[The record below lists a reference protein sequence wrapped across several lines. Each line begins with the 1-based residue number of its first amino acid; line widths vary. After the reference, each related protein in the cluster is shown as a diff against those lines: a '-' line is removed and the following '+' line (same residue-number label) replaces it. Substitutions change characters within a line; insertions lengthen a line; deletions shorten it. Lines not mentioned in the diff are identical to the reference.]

1 MNAEKIVKSTQEQAV
16 TAWIGWINQM
26 RIDDLIE
33 NLNRQ
38 DQNLDSAMGS
48 MNWALGKIED
58 LVVANRGGNKGV
70 HGFIAEVAECG
81 LENAQSLVH
90 GEKPAMEWV
99 NDNGPADLLRNGVEI
114 QVKFVNAGG
123 KFSLDAVAAHLQKY
137 PDFLDKDGIYQIPK
151 DHLDA
156 VRSLYEMPKEEA
168 AKLASSTGGPSYSTW
183 KSIHEFFNSS
193 EFSIDD
199 LEASKFEY
207 SEVQKNAIADKM
219 TEEKSK
225 LADESERIKKDIYEE
240 HKLTPQEGAKAAAA
254 GAVLEAGTAF
264 AISMKR
270 HLGNGKRIGDLTQDD
285 WEEIAK
291 DSGMGLVKGG
301 VRGGAVYWLNNYTA
315 TPSSVASA
323 LVTASFGV
331 AECAYRF
338 RSGEL
343 TEIEFIESSE
353 IACLDASVS
362 AFSSFVGQVIIPV
375 PVLGALVGNAVG
387 ATVYELGKD
396 FYDKREAELL
406 AHYAQ
411 ELKALDTELDGEYA
425 ACISSLRENMSEYI
439 SLLEKAFS
447 PNPAMA
453 FSGSVELAASLN
465 VPDGEIL
472 HTREEVDD
480 FFLKLESVRLKKQRP
495 SETQSLGR
503 LPSRTDE
510 SPALPSCSQQRML
523 A

>member
-1 MNAEKIVKSTQEQAV
+1 MNAEKVVRSSQEQAV
-16 TAWIGWINQM
+16 AAWIGLINQM
-26 RIDDLIE
+26 RIDGLIE

-38 DQNLDSAMGS
+38 DQNLDSAMES

-58 LVVANRGGNKGV
+58 LVVANRGGGKGV

-81 LENAQSLVH
+81 LENAQSLIH
-90 GEKPAMEWV
+90 GDKPVMEWV

-123 KFSLDAVAAHLQKY
+123 KFSLNAVAAHLEKY
-137 PDFLDKDGIYQIPK
+137 PDFLDKGGVYQIPK
-151 DHLDA
+151 DYLDA
-156 VRSLYEMPKEEA
+156 VRTLYEMPREEA
-168 AKLASSTGGPSYSTW
+168 AKLVSSTGGPSYSNW
-183 KSIHEFFNSS
+183 KSIHEFFDSS
-193 EFSIDD
+193 GFSIDD

-219 TEEKSK
+219 AEEKTR
-225 LADESERIKKDIYEE
+225 LTDESEQIKKDIHEE
-240 HKLTPQEGAKAAAA
+240 HRPAPQEGAKAVAA

-264 AISMKR
+264 ALSVKR

-331 AECAYRF
+331 ADCAYRF

-362 AFSSFVGQVIIPV
+362 AFSSFVGQAIIPV
-375 PVLGALVGNAVG
+375 PILGSLVGNAVG
-387 ATVYELGKD
+387 TTAYELGKD
-396 FYDKREAELL
+396 FYSKREAELL
-406 AHYAQ
+406 ANYAQ
-411 ELKALDTELDGEYA
+411 ELKALDTELEGEYA
-425 ACISSLRENMSEYI
+425 ACINSLRENMGEYF

-447 PNPAMA
+447 PNAAMA
-453 FSGSVELAASLN
+453 FPAPLSWQQAL
-465 VPDGEIL
+465 
-472 HTREEVDD
+472 T
-480 FFLKLESVRLKKQRP
+480 
-495 SETQSLGR
+495 
-503 LPSRTDE
+503 SRT
-510 SPALPSCSQQRML
+510 AKSCTRAKKPTISS
-523 A
+523 

>member
-1 MNAEKIVKSTQEQAV
+1 MNTEKVVKSTQEQAV
-16 TAWIGWINQM
+16 AAWIGLINQM

-38 DQNLDSAMGS
+38 DQNLDSAMES

-58 LVVANRGGNKGV
+58 FVIANRGGNKGV

-90 GEKPAMEWV
+90 GDKPAMEWV

-183 KSIHEFFNSS
+183 KSIHEFFDSRG
-193 EFSIDD
+193 FSIDD

-219 TEEKSK
+219 TEEKCR

-240 HKLTPQEGAKAAAA
+240 HKPTPQEGAKAVAA

-270 HLGNGKRIGDLTQDD
+270 HLENGKRIGDLTQDD

-375 PVLGALVGNAVG
+375 PVLGALFGNAVG
-387 ATVYELGKD
+387 TTVYELGKD

-411 ELKALDTELDGEYA
+411 ELKTLDTELDGEYA
-425 ACISSLRENMSEYI
+425 ACISGLRENMSAYI

-447 PNPAMA
+447 PNVAMA

-480 FFLKLESVRLKKQRP
+480 FFLN
-495 SETQSLGR
+495 
-503 LPSRTDE
+503 
-510 SPALPSCSQQRML
+510 
-523 A
+523 

>member
-1 MNAEKIVKSTQEQAV
+1 MNAEKVVRSSQEQAV
-16 TAWIGWINQM
+16 AAWIGLINQM

-38 DQNLDSAMGS
+38 NQNLDSAMES

-58 LVVANRGGNKGV
+58 LVVTNRGGSKGV

-90 GEKPAMEWV
+90 GDKPAMEWV

-123 KFSLDAVAAHLQKY
+123 KFSLDAVATHLEKY
-137 PDFLDKDGIYQIPK
+137 PDFLDKGGVYQIPK

-156 VRSLYEMPKEEA
+156 IRSLYEMPREEA
-168 AKLASSTGGPSYSTW
+168 VKLVSSTGGPSYSNW
-183 KSIHEFFNSS
+183 KSIHEFFDSS
-193 EFSIDD
+193 GFSIDD

-207 SEVQKNAIADKM
+207 SEVQKNVIADNM
-219 TEEKSK
+219 AEEKIRF
-225 LADESERIKKDIYEE
+225 ADESERIKKDIYEE
-240 HKLTPQEGAKAAAA
+240 HKPTLQEGAKAAVA

-264 AISMKR
+264 ALSVKS

-301 VRGGAVYWLNNYTA
+301 VRGGAVYGLSNYTA

-331 AECAYRF
+331 ADCAYRF

-362 AFSSFVGQVIIPV
+362 AFSSFVGQAVIPV
-375 PVLGALVGNAVG
+375 PILGALVGNAVG
-387 ATVYELGKD
+387 TTVYELGKD
-396 FYDKREAELL
+396 FYSKREAELL
-406 AHYAQ
+406 AHYTQ
-411 ELKALDTELDGEYA
+411 ELKALDTELDCEYT
-425 ACISSLRENMSEYI
+425 ACINSLRENMGTYI
-439 SLLEKAFS
+439 SLLGKAFS
-447 PNPAMA
+447 PNSAMA

-465 VPDGEIL
+465 VPDSEIL

-480 FFLKLESVRLKKQRP
+480 FFLN
-495 SETQSLGR
+495 
-503 LPSRTDE
+503 
-510 SPALPSCSQQRML
+510 
-523 A
+523 

>member
-1 MNAEKIVKSTQEQAV
+1 MNAEKVVRSSQEQAV
-16 TAWIGWINQM
+16 AAWIGLINQM

-38 DQNLDSAMGS
+38 NQNLDSAMES

-58 LVVANRGGNKGV
+58 LVVTNRGGSKGV

-90 GEKPAMEWV
+90 GDKPAMEWV

-123 KFSLDAVAAHLQKY
+123 KFSLDAVATHLEKY
-137 PDFLDKDGIYQIPK
+137 PDFLDKGGVYQIPK

-156 VRSLYEMPKEEA
+156 IRSLYEMPREEA
-168 AKLASSTGGPSYSTW
+168 VKLVSSTGGPSYSNW
-183 KSIHEFFNSS
+183 KSIHEFFDSS
-193 EFSIDD
+193 GFSIDD

-207 SEVQKNAIADKM
+207 SEVQKNVIADNM
-219 TEEKSK
+219 AEEKIR

-240 HKLTPQEGAKAAAA
+240 HKPTLQEGAKAAVA

-264 AISMKR
+264 ALSVKS

-301 VRGGAVYWLNNYTA
+301 VRGGAVYGLSNYTA

-331 AECAYRF
+331 ADCAYRF

-362 AFSSFVGQVIIPV
+362 AFSSFVGQAVIPV
-375 PVLGALVGNAVG
+375 PILGALVGNAVG
-387 ATVYELGKD
+387 TTVYELGKD
-396 FYDKREAELL
+396 FYSKREAELL
-406 AHYAQ
+406 AHYTQ
-411 ELKALDTELDGEYA
+411 ELKALDTELDCEYT
-425 ACISSLRENMSEYI
+425 ACINSLRENMGTYI
-439 SLLEKAFS
+439 SLLGKAFS
-447 PNPAMA
+447 PNSAMA

-465 VPDGEIL
+465 VPDSEIL

-480 FFLKLESVRLKKQRP
+480 FFLN
-495 SETQSLGR
+495 
-503 LPSRTDE
+503 
-510 SPALPSCSQQRML
+510 
-523 A
+523 

>member
-1 MNAEKIVKSTQEQAV
+1 
-16 TAWIGWINQM
+16 M

-38 DQNLDSAMGS
+38 NQNLDSAMES

-58 LVVANRGGNKGV
+58 LVVTNRGGSKGV

-90 GEKPAMEWV
+90 DDKPVMEWV

-123 KFSLDAVAAHLQKY
+123 KFSLDAVATHLEKY
-137 PDFLDKDGIYQIPK
+137 PDFLDKGGVYQIPK

-156 VRSLYEMPKEEA
+156 IRSLYEMPREEA
-168 AKLASSTGGPSYSTW
+168 VKLVSSTGGPSYSNW
-183 KSIHEFFNSS
+183 KSIHEFFDSS
-193 EFSIDD
+193 GFSIDD

-207 SEVQKNAIADKM
+207 SEVQKNVIADNM
-219 TEEKSK
+219 AEEKIR

-240 HKLTPQEGAKAAAA
+240 HKPTLQEGAKAAVA

-264 AISMKR
+264 ALSVKS

-301 VRGGAVYWLNNYTA
+301 VRGGAVYGLSNYTA

-331 AECAYRF
+331 ADCAYRF

-362 AFSSFVGQVIIPV
+362 AFSSFVGQAVIPV
-375 PVLGALVGNAVG
+375 PILGALVGNAVG
-387 ATVYELGKD
+387 TTVYELGKD
-396 FYDKREAELL
+396 FYSKREAELL
-406 AHYAQ
+406 AHYTQ
-411 ELKALDTELDGEYA
+411 ELKALDTELDCEYT
-425 ACISSLRENMSEYI
+425 ACINSLRENMGTYI
-439 SLLEKAFS
+439 SLLGKAFS
-447 PNPAMA
+447 PNSAMA

-465 VPDGEIL
+465 VPDSEIL

-480 FFLKLESVRLKKQRP
+480 FFLN
-495 SETQSLGR
+495 
-503 LPSRTDE
+503 
-510 SPALPSCSQQRML
+510 
-523 A
+523 

>member
-1 MNAEKIVKSTQEQAV
+1 MNTEKVVKSTQEQAV
-16 TAWIGWINQM
+16 AAWIGLINQM

-33 NLNRQ
+33 SLNRQ
-38 DQNLDSAMGS
+38 DQNLDSAMES

-90 GEKPAMEWV
+90 GDKPAMEWV
-99 NDNGPADLLRNGVEI
+99 NDNGPADLLRDGVEI

-183 KSIHEFFNSS
+183 KSIHEFFDSS
-193 EFSIDD
+193 GFSIDD

-219 TEEKSK
+219 VEEKSR
-225 LADESERIKKDIYEE
+225 LADESERIKRDIYEE
-240 HKLTPQEGAKAAAA
+240 HKPTPQEGAKAAAA

-301 VRGGAVYWLNNYTA
+301 VRGGAVY
-315 TPSSVASA
+315 
-323 LVTASFGV
+323 
-331 AECAYRF
+331 
-338 RSGEL
+338 
-343 TEIEFIESSE
+343 
-353 IACLDASVS
+353 
-362 AFSSFVGQVIIPV
+362 
-375 PVLGALVGNAVG
+375 
-387 ATVYELGKD
+387 
-396 FYDKREAELL
+396 
-406 AHYAQ
+406 
-411 ELKALDTELDGEYA
+411 
-425 ACISSLRENMSEYI
+425 
-439 SLLEKAFS
+439 
-447 PNPAMA
+447 
-453 FSGSVELAASLN
+453 
-465 VPDGEIL
+465 
-472 HTREEVDD
+472 
-480 FFLKLESVRLKKQRP
+480 
-495 SETQSLGR
+495 
-503 LPSRTDE
+503 
-510 SPALPSCSQQRML
+510 
-523 A
+523 

>member
-16 TAWIGWINQM
+16 AAWIGLINQM

-33 NLNRQ
+33 DLNRQ
-38 DQNLDSAMGS
+38 DQNLDSAMES

-90 GEKPAMEWV
+90 GDKPVMEWV

-183 KSIHEFFNSS
+183 RSIHEFFDSS
-193 EFSIDD
+193 GFSIDD

-219 TEEKSK
+219 AEEKSK

-240 HKLTPQEGAKAAAA
+240 HKPTPQEDAKAAAA

-270 HLGNGKRIGDLTQDD
+270 HLVNGKRIGDLTQDD
-285 WEEIAK
+285 WEEIAI

-331 AECAYRF
+331 AECAYGF

-343 TEIEFIESSE
+343 TEIEFIENSE

-362 AFSSFVGQVIIPV
+362 AFSSFVGQVAIPI

-387 ATVYELGKD
+387 TTVYELGKD
-396 FYDKREAELL
+396 FYNKREAELL

-425 ACISSLRENMSEYI
+425 ACISGLRENMSEYI

-447 PNPAMA
+447 PNAAMA
-453 FSGSVELAASLN
+453 FSGSVEFAVSLN

-472 HTREEVDD
+472 HTLEEVDD
-480 FFLKLESVRLKKQRP
+480 FFLN
-495 SETQSLGR
+495 
-503 LPSRTDE
+503 
-510 SPALPSCSQQRML
+510 
-523 A
+523 

>member
-1 MNAEKIVKSTQEQAV
+1 MNAEKVVRSSQEQAV
-16 TAWIGWINQM
+16 AAWIGLINQM

-38 DQNLDSAMGS
+38 NQNLDSAMES

-58 LVVANRGGNKGV
+58 LVVTNRGGSKGV

-90 GEKPAMEWV
+90 GDKPAMEWV

-123 KFSLDAVAAHLQKY
+123 KFSLDAVATHLEKY
-137 PDFLDKDGIYQIPK
+137 PDFLDKGGVYQIPK

-156 VRSLYEMPKEEA
+156 IRSLYEMPREEA
-168 AKLASSTGGPSYSTW
+168 VKLVSSTGGPSYSNW
-183 KSIHEFFNSS
+183 KSIHEFFDSS
-193 EFSIDD
+193 GFSIDD

-207 SEVQKNAIADKM
+207 SEVQKNVIADNM
-219 TEEKSK
+219 AEEKIR

-240 HKLTPQEGAKAAAA
+240 HKPTLQEGAKAAVA

-264 AISMKR
+264 ALSVKS

-301 VRGGAVYWLNNYTA
+301 VRGGAVYGLSNYTA

-331 AECAYRF
+331 ADCAYRF

-362 AFSSFVGQVIIPV
+362 AFSSFLGQAVIPV
-375 PVLGALVGNAVG
+375 PILGALVGNAVG
-387 ATVYELGKD
+387 TTVYELGKD
-396 FYDKREAELL
+396 FYSKREAELL
-406 AHYAQ
+406 AHYTQ
-411 ELKALDTELDGEYA
+411 ELKALDTELDCEYT
-425 ACISSLRENMSEYI
+425 ACINSLRENMGTYI
-439 SLLEKAFS
+439 SLLGKAFS
-447 PNPAMA
+447 PNSAMA

-465 VPDGEIL
+465 VPDSEIL

-480 FFLKLESVRLKKQRP
+480 FFLN
-495 SETQSLGR
+495 
-503 LPSRTDE
+503 
-510 SPALPSCSQQRML
+510 
-523 A
+523 

>member
-1 MNAEKIVKSTQEQAV
+1 MNAEKVVRSSQEQAV
-16 TAWIGWINQM
+16 AAWIGLINQM

-38 DQNLDSAMGS
+38 NQNLDSAMES

-58 LVVANRGGNKGV
+58 LVVTNRGGSKGV

-90 GEKPAMEWV
+90 GDKPVMEWV

-123 KFSLDAVAAHLQKY
+123 KFSLDAVATHLEKY
-137 PDFLDKDGIYQIPK
+137 PDFLDKGGVYQIPK

-156 VRSLYEMPKEEA
+156 IRSLYEMPREEA
-168 AKLASSTGGPSYSTW
+168 VKLVSSTGGPSYSNW
-183 KSIHEFFNSS
+183 KSIHEFFDSS
-193 EFSIDD
+193 GFSIDD

-207 SEVQKNAIADKM
+207 SEVQKNVIADNM
-219 TEEKSK
+219 AEEKIR

-240 HKLTPQEGAKAAAA
+240 HKPTLQEGAKAAVA

-264 AISMKR
+264 ALSVKS

-301 VRGGAVYWLNNYTA
+301 VRGGAVYGLSNYTA

-331 AECAYRF
+331 AACAYRF

-362 AFSSFVGQVIIPV
+362 AFSSFVGQAVIPV
-375 PVLGALVGNAVG
+375 PILGALVGNAVG
-387 ATVYELGKD
+387 TTVYELGKD
-396 FYDKREAELL
+396 FYSKREAELL
-406 AHYAQ
+406 AHYTQ
-411 ELKALDTELDGEYA
+411 ELKALDTELDCEYT
-425 ACISSLRENMSEYI
+425 ACINSLRENMGTYI
-439 SLLEKAFS
+439 SLLGKAFS
-447 PNPAMA
+447 PNSAMA

-465 VPDGEIL
+465 VPDSEIL

-480 FFLKLESVRLKKQRP
+480 FFLN
-495 SETQSLGR
+495 
-503 LPSRTDE
+503 
-510 SPALPSCSQQRML
+510 
-523 A
+523 

>member
-1 MNAEKIVKSTQEQAV
+1 MNAEKVVRSSQEQAV
-16 TAWIGWINQM
+16 AAWIGLINQM

-38 DQNLDSAMGS
+38 DQNLDSAMES

-58 LVVANRGGNKGV
+58 LVVANRGGGKGV

-81 LENAQSLVH
+81 LENAQSLIH
-90 GEKPAMEWV
+90 GDKPVMEWV

-123 KFSLDAVAAHLQKY
+123 KFSLNAVAAHLEKY
-137 PDFLDKDGIYQIPK
+137 PDFLDKGGVYQIPK
-151 DHLDA
+151 DYLDA
-156 VRSLYEMPKEEA
+156 VRTLYEMPREEA
-168 AKLASSTGGPSYSTW
+168 AKLVSSTGGPSYSNW
-183 KSIHEFFNSS
+183 KSIHEFFDSS
-193 EFSIDD
+193 GFSIDD

-219 TEEKSK
+219 AEEKTR
-225 LADESERIKKDIYEE
+225 LTDESEQIKKDIHEE
-240 HKLTPQEGAKAAAA
+240 HRPAPQEGAKAVAA

-264 AISMKR
+264 ALSVKR

-331 AECAYRF
+331 ADCAYRF

-362 AFSSFVGQVIIPV
+362 ASSSFVGQAIIPV
-375 PVLGALVGNAVG
+375 PILGALVGNAVG
-387 ATVYELGKD
+387 TTAYELGKD
-396 FYDKREAELL
+396 FYSKREAELL
-406 AHYAQ
+406 ANYAQ
-411 ELKALDTELDGEYA
+411 ELKALDTELEGEYA
-425 ACISSLRENMSEYI
+425 ACINRLRENMGEYI

-447 PNPAMA
+447 PNAAMA
-453 FSGSVELAASLN
+453 FSGSVELAAGLN

-472 HTREEVDD
+472 HTREEADD
-480 FFLKLESVRLKKQRP
+480 FFLN
-495 SETQSLGR
+495 
-503 LPSRTDE
+503 
-510 SPALPSCSQQRML
+510 
-523 A
+523 

>member
-1 MNAEKIVKSTQEQAV
+1 MNAEKVVRSSQEQAV
-16 TAWIGWINQM
+16 AAWIGLINQM

-38 DQNLDSAMGS
+38 NQNLDSAMES

-58 LVVANRGGNKGV
+58 LVVTNRGGSKGV

-90 GEKPAMEWV
+90 GDKPVMEWV

-123 KFSLDAVAAHLQKY
+123 KFSLDAVATHLEKY
-137 PDFLDKDGIYQIPK
+137 PDFLDKGGVYQIPK

-156 VRSLYEMPKEEA
+156 IRSLYEMPREEA
-168 AKLASSTGGPSYSTW
+168 VKLVSSTGGPSYSNW
-183 KSIHEFFNSS
+183 KSIHEFFDSS
-193 EFSIDD
+193 GFSIDD

-207 SEVQKNAIADKM
+207 SEVQKNVIADNM
-219 TEEKSK
+219 AEEKIR

-240 HKLTPQEGAKAAAA
+240 HKPTLQEGAKAAVA

-264 AISMKR
+264 ALSVKS

-301 VRGGAVYWLNNYTA
+301 VRGGAVYGLSNYTA

-331 AECAYRF
+331 ADCAYRF

-362 AFSSFVGQVIIPV
+362 AFSSFVGQAVIPV
-375 PVLGALVGNAVG
+375 PILGALVGNAVG
-387 ATVYELGKD
+387 TTVYELGKD
-396 FYDKREAELL
+396 FYSKREAELL
-406 AHYAQ
+406 AHYTQ
-411 ELKALDTELDGEYA
+411 ELKALDTELDCEYT
-425 ACISSLRENMSEYI
+425 ACINSLRENMGTYI
-439 SLLEKAFS
+439 SLLGKAFS
-447 PNPAMA
+447 PNSAMA

-465 VPDGEIL
+465 VPDSEIL

-480 FFLKLESVRLKKQRP
+480 FFLN
-495 SETQSLGR
+495 
-503 LPSRTDE
+503 
-510 SPALPSCSQQRML
+510 
-523 A
+523 

>member
-1 MNAEKIVKSTQEQAV
+1 MKVEKVAKSSQEQAV
-16 TAWIGWINQM
+16 AAWIGLINQM

-38 DQNLDSAMGS
+38 DQNLDSAMES

-58 LVVANRGGNKGV
+58 LVVANRGGDKGV

-81 LENAQSLVH
+81 LENAQSLLH
-90 GEKPAMEWV
+90 GDKPAMEWV

-123 KFSLDAVAAHLQKY
+123 KFSLDAVATHLEKY
-137 PDFLDKDGIYQIPK
+137 PDFLDKGGVYQIPK

-156 VRSLYEMPKEEA
+156 IRSLYEMPREEA
-168 AKLASSTGGPSYSTW
+168 VKLVSSTGGPSYSNW
-183 KSIHEFFNSS
+183 KSIHEFFDSS
-193 EFSIDD
+193 GFSIDD

-207 SEVQKNAIADKM
+207 SEVQKNVIADNM
-219 TEEKSK
+219 AEEKIR

-240 HKLTPQEGAKAAAA
+240 HKPTLQEGAKAAVA

-264 AISMKR
+264 ALSVKS

-301 VRGGAVYWLNNYTA
+301 VRGGAVYGLSNYTA

-331 AECAYRF
+331 ADCAYRF

-362 AFSSFVGQVIIPV
+362 AFSSFVGQAVIPV
-375 PVLGALVGNAVG
+375 PILGALVGNAVG
-387 ATVYELGKD
+387 TTVYELGKD
-396 FYDKREAELL
+396 FYSKREAELL
-406 AHYAQ
+406 AHYTQ
-411 ELKALDTELDGEYA
+411 ELKALDTELDCEYT
-425 ACISSLRENMSEYI
+425 ACINSLRENMGTYI
-439 SLLEKAFS
+439 SLLGKAFS
-447 PNPAMA
+447 PNSAMA

-465 VPDGEIL
+465 VPDSEIL

-480 FFLKLESVRLKKQRP
+480 FFLN
-495 SETQSLGR
+495 
-503 LPSRTDE
+503 
-510 SPALPSCSQQRML
+510 
-523 A
+523 

>member
-1 MNAEKIVKSTQEQAV
+1 MKAEKVAKSSQEQAIA
-16 TAWIGWINQM
+16 AWIGLINQM

-38 DQNLDSAMGS
+38 DQNLDSAMES

-58 LVVANRGGNKGV
+58 LVVANRGGNWGV

-81 LENAQSLVH
+81 LENAQSLLH
-90 GEKPAMEWV
+90 GDKSVMEWV

-114 QVKFVNAGG
+114 QVKFTNAGG

-137 PDFLDKDGIYQIPK
+137 PDFLDKGGVYQIPK

-156 VRSLYEMPKEEA
+156 VRTLYEMPKEEA
-168 AKLASSTGGPSYSTW
+168 AKLVSSTGGPSYSNW
-183 KSIHEFFNSS
+183 KSIHEFFDSS
-193 EFSIDD
+193 GFSIDD

-219 TEEKSK
+219 AKEKSR
-225 LADESERIKKDIYEE
+225 LANESERIKKDIYEE
-240 HKLTPQEGAKAAAA
+240 HKPTLQEGAKAAAA

-264 AISMKR
+264 ALSVKR
-270 HLGNGKRIGDLTQDD
+270 HLGNGKRIGDLTQND
-285 WEEIAK
+285 WKEIAK

-301 VRGGAVYWLNNYTA
+301 VRGGAIYGLNNYTA

-331 AECAYRF
+331 ADCTYRF

-343 TEIEFIESSE
+343 TEIEFIENSE

-362 AFSSFVGQVIIPV
+362 AFSSFVSQAVIPV
-375 PVLGALVGNAVG
+375 PILGALVGNAVG
-387 ATVYELGKD
+387 TTVYELGKD
-396 FYDKREAELL
+396 FYSKREAELL

-411 ELKALDTELDGEYA
+411 ELNALDTELDCEYA
-425 ACISSLRENMSEYI
+425 ACINSLRENMSAYI
-439 SLLEKAFS
+439 SLLGKAFS
-447 PNPAMA
+447 PNSAMA
-453 FSGSVELAASLN
+453 FSGSVELAVSLN
-465 VPDGEIL
+465 VPDSEIL

-480 FFLKLESVRLKKQRP
+480 FFLN
-495 SETQSLGR
+495 
-503 LPSRTDE
+503 
-510 SPALPSCSQQRML
+510 
-523 A
+523 

>member
-1 MNAEKIVKSTQEQAV
+1 
-16 TAWIGWINQM
+16 
-26 RIDDLIE
+26 
-33 NLNRQ
+33 
-38 DQNLDSAMGS
+38 
-48 MNWALGKIED
+48 
-58 LVVANRGGNKGV
+58 
-70 HGFIAEVAECG
+70 
-81 LENAQSLVH
+81 
-90 GEKPAMEWV
+90 
-99 NDNGPADLLRNGVEI
+99 
-114 QVKFVNAGG
+114 
-123 KFSLDAVAAHLQKY
+123 
-137 PDFLDKDGIYQIPK
+137 
-151 DHLDA
+151 
-156 VRSLYEMPKEEA
+156 MPKEEA

-183 KSIHEFFNSS
+183 KSIHEFFDSS
-193 EFSIDD
+193 GFSIDD

-219 TEEKSK
+219 TEEKSR

-240 HKLTPQEGAKAAAA
+240 HKPTPQEGAKAAAA

-270 HLGNGKRIGDLTQDD
+270 HLGNGKCIGDLTQDD

-362 AFSSFVGQVIIPV
+362 AFSSFVGQAIIPV

-387 ATVYELGKD
+387 TTVYELGKD

-425 ACISSLRENMSEYI
+425 ACISGLRENMSAYI

-447 PNPAMA
+447 PNVAMA

-480 FFLKLESVRLKKQRP
+480 FFLN
-495 SETQSLGR
+495 
-503 LPSRTDE
+503 
-510 SPALPSCSQQRML
+510 
-523 A
+523 

>member
-1 MNAEKIVKSTQEQAV
+1 MNAEKVVRSSQEQAV
-16 TAWIGWINQM
+16 AAWIGLINQM

-38 DQNLDSAMGS
+38 NQNLDSAMES

-58 LVVANRGGNKGV
+58 LVVTNRGGSKGV

-90 GEKPAMEWV
+90 GDKPAMEWV

-123 KFSLDAVAAHLQKY
+123 KFSLDAVATHLEKY
-137 PDFLDKDGIYQIPK
+137 PDFLDKGGVYQIPK

-156 VRSLYEMPKEEA
+156 IRSLYEMPREEA
-168 AKLASSTGGPSYSTW
+168 VKLVSSTGGPSYSNW
-183 KSIHEFFNSS
+183 KSIHEFFDSS
-193 EFSIDD
+193 GFSIDD

-207 SEVQKNAIADKM
+207 SEVQKNVIADNM
-219 TEEKSK
+219 AEEKIR

-240 HKLTPQEGAKAAAA
+240 HKPTLQEGAKAAVA

-264 AISMKR
+264 ALSVKS

-301 VRGGAVYWLNNYTA
+301 VRGGAVYELSNYTA

-331 AECAYRF
+331 ADCAYRF

-362 AFSSFVGQVIIPV
+362 AFSSFVGQAVIPV
-375 PVLGALVGNAVG
+375 PILGALVGNAVG
-387 ATVYELGKD
+387 TTVYELGKD
-396 FYDKREAELL
+396 FYSKREAELL
-406 AHYAQ
+406 AHYTQ
-411 ELKALDTELDGEYA
+411 ELKALDTELDCEYT
-425 ACISSLRENMSEYI
+425 ACINSLRENMGTYI
-439 SLLEKAFS
+439 SLLGKAFS
-447 PNPAMA
+447 PNSAMA

-465 VPDGEIL
+465 VPDSEIL

-480 FFLKLESVRLKKQRP
+480 FFLN
-495 SETQSLGR
+495 
-503 LPSRTDE
+503 
-510 SPALPSCSQQRML
+510 
-523 A
+523 